1 MNLTMVRFIRDNGLK
16 TALDMAVDFKFGK
29 MARNMKA
36 IGQTIWVTEKDDLF
50 IVMEMFMKENGST
63 IRLMEKEHTF
73 IWMEQNIQGSGLKT
87 NNMAMESRHGQ
98 IMHVTKVIM
107 SKERNMVLVLLNG
120 PTPQCLL
127 ENSITTTSRERVF
140 MWADGR
146 RYEGE
151 WKNNKMHGKGSFTW
165 ADGRIYVG
173 EYVDDKKSG
182 YGEFTWPDGRC
193 YKGDWLNGK

>member
-29 MARNMKA
+29 MARNTKA

-107 SKERNMVLVLLNG
+107 SKERNMVPVLLNG

-127 ENSITTTSRERVF
+127 ENSIITTSRERVF
-140 MWADGR
+140 ICGPMDADMR
-146 RYEGE
+146 V
-151 WKNNKMHGKGSFTW
+151 S
-165 ADGRIYVG
+165 GRIIKCTEKEVSHG
-173 EYVDDKKSG
+173 QMEEFMWESTLMIKRVDMVNLHGLMEDAIKAIG
-182 YGEFTWPDGRC
+182 
-193 YKGDWLNGK
+193 